1 MEIDPILY
9 KKMFFIYNSLNKG
22 WTVSKTGEIIT
33 LSKKH
38 QNKRKYF
45 KKKVPTYIPAKTFWE
60 RKVSEGNIK

>member
-9 KKMFFIYNSLNKG
+9 KKMFFIYSSLNKG

-33 LSKKH
+33 LSRKH

-45 KKKVPTYIPAKTFWE
+45 KKKYLHTFLQ
-60 RKVSEGNIK
+60 KHFGNEKLVKET

>member
-1 MEIDPILY
+1 
-9 KKMFFIYNSLNKG
+9 MFFIYNSLNKG

-45 KKKVPTYIPAKTFWE
+45 KKKYLHTFLQ
-60 RKVSEGNIK
+60 KHFGNEKLVKET